1 MQWIRD
7 IALFLVFS
15 GILLE
20 MIADTKYYKFAKWV
34 AGMILLLQFIKP
46 LSDTESFGNRWLSDF
61 MSFDYALGA
70 DRVLEEIYATDERTE
85 GSVLTSYKKK
95 VSEQIDRLLRKNG
108 LLLSGAEINVAED
121 GTLQELHVLAVYIDK
136 PEETE
141 ILVPTVAP
149 VMIGESVKK
158 EIASPMELYIR
169 ELLAEFYGM
178 DANKVEVIIQEAE

>member
-20 MIADTKYYKFAKWV
+20 LVSDTKYYKFAKWV

-46 LSDTESFGNRWLSDF
+46 LADTENFGTWLSARMF
-61 MSFDYALGA
+61 SFEYAIGT
-70 DRVLEEIYATDERTE
+70 DRVIEEIYATDDRTE
-85 GSVLTSYKKK
+85 NSVLSAYKES
-95 VSEQIDRLLRKNG
+95 VSGQIERLLWENG
-108 LLLSGAEINVAED
+108 LRLTGAEIGVEQD
-121 GTLQELHVLAVYIDK
+121 GTLKSLRVLAVYEDK
-136 PEETE
+136 QEKTD

-149 VMIGESVKK
+149 VLLGEMPENTAV
-158 EIASPMELYIR
+158 SPMELYIR

-178 DANKVEVIIQEAE
+178 DENKVEVIIQEA